1 MKVLFIRL
9 SLIAATVFI
18 AVSCGAAKEDEND
31 AQIRTFLT
39 EVSFSYDSLETES
52 VRRVQE
58 MLPEQSCIVYATD
71 VGCSSCISQIIK
83 DLKSMSRLESDVNVW
98 IVSTQETNT
107 MLIDYYLS
115 EKKED
120 FGLTDLGFR
129 YYVIP
134 DMVLDGVVDGLYLFR
149 DGRPANV
156 LRN

>member
-1 MKVLFIRL
+1 MKELYIGL
-9 SLIAATVFI
+9 SLVFTVVFT

-58 MLPEQSCIVYATD
+58 MLPERSCIVYATD
-71 VGCSSCISQIIK
+71 IGCSTCTAQIIK
-83 DLKSMSRLESDVNVW
+83 DLKSLSRLESDLNVW
-98 IVSTQETNT
+98 IVSTHQTNT
-107 MLIDYYLS
+107 MLIDYYLG

-120 FGLTDLGFR
+120 FGHTDLCFK
-129 YYVIP
+129 YYVVP